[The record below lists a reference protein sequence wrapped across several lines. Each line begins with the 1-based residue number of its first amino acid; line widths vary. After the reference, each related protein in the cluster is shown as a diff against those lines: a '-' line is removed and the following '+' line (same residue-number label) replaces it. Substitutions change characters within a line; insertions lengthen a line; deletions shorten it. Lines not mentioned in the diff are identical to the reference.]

1 MYKSAIVAHFNKGR
15 RKLSCKIFIIKTFSP
30 LPKKKSVF
38 MTKLLPNKLCKT
50 FMNLVKTRT
59 ILL

>member
-50 FMNLVKTRT
+50 FMNLVKT
-59 ILL
+59 